1 MDRDDLARLSK
12 EELVEAYLA
21 LQSRMQR
28 PTKTSRTSSRPPSSD
43 KKEKRKNS
51 KPGGAKPG
59 HKGHHRA
66 LHENPDETTDY
77 RPDRCSGCGHVFAK
91 DTDGEVIGEYD
102 AIDLPVIAPI
112 VERHRRFSCLCPHC
126 GARTKAPLPKAATGS
141 PFGPNIATLAFY
153 MKHFQHVSYQRL
165 EAIFADVCGLKISQ
179 GALGNMFQR
188 GSAAFAAQK
197 ADILTRLRQAKAVA
211 SDETGV
217 RIEGVNAYQ
226 WVFRS
231 SDVVLHEAAFSRGAQ
246 VVRDVMGGHRPRF
259 WTSDRYSAQQNHA
272 DHHQTC
278 LAHLARD
285 IARVME
291 VGNEAIGLRLK
302 LWIDDVFILWRG
314 LRTFAA
320 STVLRKRRQ
329 LDNRIAD
336 ILCTSTPCDE
346 TRAVLQKI
354 ANARDQLF
362 TFVDA
367 PDLVEPTNNACEQ
380 ALRPSVINRK
390 VTNGFRAEWA
400 ANNDAAIRTTVDTA
414 RLSGQNPYSVIR
426 QTILT

>member
-1 MDRDDLARLSK
+1 MSRADLEKLTKA
-12 EELVEAYLA
+12 ELVELI
-21 LQSRMQR
+21 LKLQR
-28 PTKTSRTSSRPPSSD
+28 PAKTSRTSSRPPSTD
-43 KKEKRKNS
+43 KKERRERS

-59 HKGHHRA
+59 HKGHFRA
-66 LHENPDETTDY
+66 LADIPDHVTDH
-77 RPDRCSGCGHVFAK
+77 RPDCCKDCGHRFDA
-91 DTDGEVIGEYD
+91 DASGDMIGEYD
-102 AIDLPVIAPI
+102 RIDLPPI
-112 VERHRRFSCLCPHC
+112 MPVVERHRRFSVICRCC
-126 GARTKAPLPKAATGS
+126 GARTKAPLPEAGTGS
-141 PFGPNIATLAFY
+141 PFGPNIGTLAFY

-165 EAIFADVCGLKISQ
+165 EAIFRDVCGLKISQ

-188 GSAAFAAQK
+188 SGAAFAAQK
-197 ADILTRLRQAKAVA
+197 AEILARLRQAPAVA

-217 RIEGVNAYQ
+217 RIEGVNGYH

-231 SDVVLHEAAFSRGAQ
+231 ADVVLHEAALSRGAQ

-272 DHHQTC
+272 ERHQTC

-285 IARVME
+285 IARVVE
-291 VGNEAIGLRLK
+291 VGDEKIGLRLK
-302 LWIDDVFILWRG
+302 LWIDDVFTFARG
-314 LRTFAA
+314 LDTYAA
-320 STVLRKRRQ
+320 STVLRKRHR

-336 ILCTSTPCDE
+336 ILCTRTGCDE
-346 TRAVLQKI
+346 TRAVCKKI
-354 ANARDQLF
+354 ANARDQLL

-390 VTNGFRAEWA
+390 VTNGFRAQWA
-400 ANNDAAIRTTVDTA
+400 ARNDAAIRTTVNTA

-426 QTILT
+426 QTILV